1 MKGYGSMID
10 ITQIPLF
17 SEIPAGDLA
26 SRVAPMLKER
36 HYKKNH
42 VFMFEN
48 DQSDE
53 IFILRT
59 GKVKIYRIQ
68 DGKEVVLSI
77 QLPGEIFGE
86 AEAISG
92 DNHRICTIEALES
105 LIAWQISKQDFLQ
118 IIEEYPSVLH
128 KAYGIMFQRVRVLN
142 RMIRYMTFC
151 DVRAKVANQIM
162 DLYYNFGQEHGTAYK
177 VDMKINHALLG
188 NMVGITRESISKT
201 LSDFQS
207 EGLIDIRQKYIYIL
221 NLKKLEQMC
230 ERTEEVPALRK
241 W

>member
-1 MKGYGSMID
+1 MID

-17 SEIPAGDLA
+17 SEIPTDELA
-26 SRVAPMLKER
+26 RIAPLLKER

-68 DGKEVVLSI
+68 DGKEVVLSF
-77 QLPGEIFGE
+77 QFPGEIIGE
-86 AEAISG
+86 AEAITG
-92 DNHRICTIEALES
+92 DNHRIASVEALEPV
-105 LIAWQISKQDFLQ
+105 IAWQINKQDFLQ
-118 IIEEYPSVLH
+118 IIDQYPSVLR
-128 KAYGIMFQRVRVLN
+128 KAYEIMFQRVRVLN
-142 RMIRYMTFC
+142 RTIRYMTFC
-151 DVRAKVANQIM
+151 DVRTKVANLIM
-162 DLYYNFGQEHGTAYK
+162 DLYYNFGQEDGIAYK
-177 VDMKINHALLG
+177 IDIKINHALLG

-201 LSDFQS
+201 LSDFQN
-207 EGLIDIRQKYIYIL
+207 EGLIDIRQKIIYVM
-221 NLKKLEQMC
+221 NLKQLEQMC
-230 ERTEEVPALRK
+230 QETEEVPALRK